1 MMYTL
6 RFRAG
11 EVSRLQLRN
20 VDLDRCVLSI
30 RQTKFAKDRLVL
42 SGPKLGPKLAEYIV
56 EMADRA
62 GRRHSQAPLFS
73 FRCAR
78 PIDPCTISHTFGYL
92 VRGHPA
98 FLPPPGVSAPKL
110 HCLRHSVAVGTLLRW
125 YRAGRG
131 PLLRRC
137 EQIAVLAVLLL
148 AGRQAGLGGFYATAT
163 AAGALLFLYQQY
175 LIRDRE
181 PAACFRA
188 FLNNN
193 WVGAVVFAGIVADY
207 HWT

>member
-1 MMYTL
+1 MYTL

-56 EMADRA
+56 EIADRA
-62 GRRHSQAPLFS
+62 WRRQSQAPLFS

-98 FLPPPGVSAPKL
+98 FLPPPGVSAPKV

-125 YRAGRG
+125 YRAGVDVSARLIHFDDG
-131 PLLRRC
+131 RMLDLAPGDPQLRH
-137 EQIAVLAVLLL
+137 V
-148 AGRQAGLGGFYATAT
+148 
-163 AAGALLFLYQQY
+163 
-175 LIRDRE
+175 DR
-181 PAACFRA
+181 A
-188 FLNNN
+188 
-193 WVGAVVFAGIVADY
+193 WVSTVHEY
-207 HWT
+207 